1 MIRKA
6 IIIGFMLAICAAAN
20 AAEPKER
27 GFYIGAAGGQSIY
40 DEDGAFGSF
49 GDDEDNM
56 YQVHAGY
63 KILKYLAVEAR
74 YVDMGSFSVGFDDID
89 ISATSIHVVGI
100 IPFGAS
106 GWELFGQ
113 LGFGDVSVDVLGL
126 GDFDEN
132 AATGGIGVR
141 YNATQNFSIGIQTDV
156 YVWEE
161 ASTYDLSVG
170 GTQLSVQFI
179 F

>member
-1 MIRKA
+1 MFRNT
-6 IIIGFMLAICAAAN
+6 IIVGFLLIICAAAN

-27 GFYIGAAGGQSIY
+27 GFYIGAAVGQSIY

-89 ISATSIHVVGI
+89 ISVTSIHVVGI
-100 IPFGAS
+100 IPFGTS

-113 LGFGDVSVDVLGL
+113 LGFGDVNIDVFGL
-126 GDFDEN
+126 GDIEES
-132 AATGGIGVR
+132 AAAAGLGVR
-141 YNATQNFSIGIQTDV
+141 YHATQNFSIGVQTDV

-161 ASTYDLSVG
+161 ASTFDLSVG
-170 GTQLSVQFI
+170 GTQLSVQFN

>member
-1 MIRKA
+1 MFRNT
-6 IIIGFMLAICAAAN
+6 IIIGFLLTVCATAN
-20 AAEPKER
+20 AAEPKKS

-49 GDDEDNM
+49 GDDEDNVF
-56 YQVHAGY
+56 QVHAGY

-74 YVDMGSFSVGFDDID
+74 YVDMGSFSIGFDAID

-100 IPFGAS
+100 IPFGTS

-113 LGFGDVSVDVLGL
+113 LGVGDVNIDVRGF
-126 GDFDEN
+126 GDFDES
-132 AATGGIGVR
+132 ATAGGIGVR

-161 ASTYDLSVG
+161 ASTYNMSVG